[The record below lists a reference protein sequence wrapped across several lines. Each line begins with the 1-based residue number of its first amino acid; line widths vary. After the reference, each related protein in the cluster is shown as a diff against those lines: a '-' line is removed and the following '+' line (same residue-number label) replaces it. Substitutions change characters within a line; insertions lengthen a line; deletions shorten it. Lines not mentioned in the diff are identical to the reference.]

1 MITSSSRLQRAL
13 LLAVAT
19 WSLALASAAISAAAT
34 TFPLRV
40 NAANGAV
47 TLTAQPTRI
56 VSLSPSATD
65 DLFAVGAG
73 RLVVAVDSDSSYPA
87 KAPHTSLSAYSPNAE
102 AIEKYR
108 PDLVI
113 IGYNENHIEAQLATL
128 HIPVLLEPAA
138 ANLAGVYA
146 EIEQIAE
153 VTGQGAVGNAVVA
166 GLRRQIASI
175 VASVKRPAKPLS
187 VYIELEQD
195 FYSAS
200 SHTFMGQVLGLL
212 GLRNIADKAV
222 KGSNEYPQLSD
233 EYIVA
238 SNPSVIVLADTVC
251 CGQSRKTV
259 SARTGWSGIS
269 AVKDG
274 AIVPVND
281 SIASEWGPRIVV
293 YLRQVAAAINTLEKL
308 PT

>member
-1 MITSSSRLQRAL
+1 MKTFSSRLRRGL
-13 LLAVAT
+13 PV
-19 WSLALASAAISAAAT
+19 ALATLGLVLAAASNSAAST
-34 TFPLRV
+34 RFPLHV
-40 NAANGAV
+40 SAANGTV
-47 TLTAQPTRI
+47 TLASLPTRI

-73 RLVVAVDSDSSYPA
+73 GQVVAVDSDSTYPA
-87 KAPHTSLSAYSPNAE
+87 KAPHTRLSAYSPNAE
-102 AIEKYR
+102 AIAKYH

-113 IGYNENHIEAQLATL
+113 IGFDEDHIEAQLATL

-146 EIEQIAE
+146 EIDQIAT
-153 VTGQGAVGNAVVA
+153 VTGHGATGNRVVA
-166 GLRRQIASI
+166 GMRRQIASI
-175 VASVKRPAKPLS
+175 VASVKRPASPLS

-195 FYSAS
+195 FYSAT

-212 GLRNIADKAV
+212 GLRNIADKAA
-222 KGSNEYPQLSD
+222 KGSNQYPQLSD

-238 SNPSVIVLADTVC
+238 SDPSVIVLADTVC

-259 SARTGWSGIS
+259 SARAGWSAIA
-269 AVKDG
+269 AVRDG

-281 SIASEWGPRIVV
+281 SIASEWGPRIVI
-293 YLRQVAAAINTLEKL
+293 YLRQVATAVNALEKR
-308 PT
+308 TA

>member
-1 MITSSSRLQRAL
+1 VFPRAGECFDISRSDEVSIACQRCKRHGDAPAL
-13 LLAVAT
+13 
-19 WSLALASAAISAAAT
+19 
-34 TFPLRV
+34 
-40 NAANGAV
+40 
-47 TLTAQPTRI
+47 PTRI

-73 RLVVAVDSDSSYPA
+73 GQVVAVDSDSTYPK
-87 KAPHTSLSAYSPNAE
+87 KAPHTRLSAYSPNAE
-102 AIEKYR
+102 AIEKYH

-138 ANLAGVYA
+138 TNLAGVYA
-146 EIEQIAE
+146 EIDQIAE
-153 VTGQGAVGNAVVA
+153 VTGQSTAGNAVVT
-166 GLRRQIASI
+166 GMRRQIASI
-175 VASVKRPAKPLS
+175 VASVKRPATPLS

-195 FYSAS
+195 FYSAT

-212 GLRNIADKAV
+212 GLHNIADTAA
-222 KGSNEYPQLSD
+222 KGSNQYPQLSD

-238 SNPSVIVLADTVC
+238 SNPAVIVLADTVC
-251 CGQSRKTV
+251 CGQNRTTV
-259 SARTGWSGIS
+259 SARAGWSEIA

-293 YLRQVAAAINTLEKL
+293 YLRQVAAAVNVLEKR